1 MIADSMVNAVIQM
14 TMRYAQL
21 SPSHKLAAL
30 ERPMEPR
37 TDTKTDTT
45 VEVHSDLGAQLV
57 M

>member
-45 VEVHSDLGAQLV
+45 VEVHSDLGAQIV